1 VISDVAHSIH
11 QRLLNLARE
20 QGRPFQELLQHY
32 TLERFLYRLG
42 QSPYADRFVLKGA
55 LMFRVWEGP
64 LSRPTRDIDL
74 LGRLQ
79 HSVENLV
86 DVVRTLCDQEVAQDD
101 GLVFHRDSVQGEAI
115 VEAAEY
121 SGVRVR
127 LLATLGR
134 ARVPLHVDVGF
145 GDAVVPGPVPIHL
158 PTLLDFPPPVLQ
170 GYSRESAIAEKLQ
183 AMVYLGEIN
192 SRMKDFYDIWVLASR
207 FAFEGATLA
216 DALRATFERRATAL
230 PAAPLALSET
240 FAVRRDKQ
248 RQWRAFIRR
257 QIPEEA
263 VPSFEEVVAGLRRF
277 LLPVI
282 DRLAVGEAFE
292 GRWAPGGPWER

>member
-1 VISDVAHSIH
+1 
-11 QRLLNLARE
+11 
-20 QGRPFQELLQHY
+20 
-32 TLERFLYRLG
+32 
-42 QSPYADRFVLKGA
+42 
-55 LMFRVWEGP
+55 
-64 LSRPTRDIDL
+64 
-74 LGRLQ
+74 
-79 HSVENLV
+79 
-86 DVVRTLCDQEVAQDD
+86 
-101 GLVFHRDSVQGEAI
+101 
-115 VEAAEY
+115 
-121 SGVRVR
+121 
-127 LLATLGR
+127 
-134 ARVPLHVDVGF
+134 
-145 GDAVVPGPVPIHL
+145 
-158 PTLLDFPPPVLQ
+158 
-170 GYSRESAIAEKLQ
+170 
-183 AMVYLGEIN
+183 MVYLGEIN